1 MLGLLNKYLKYLKIE
16 KNSPKTTIAS
26 YSNDISQLIRFL
38 ESEYNIQDINDITKH
53 HVRAFIASLSVRKLK
68 RSSIQRKITSIK
80 SFFRYALKRGYIQKD
95 VTSRVVSPKSEKR
108 VPKFIPAQ
116 ELNKALNVYGRDDTG
131 HADHSDEA
139 ILTRNQLIIEL
150 LYSTGMRVS
159 ELCNLNMDD
168 VDMTLSQCRVTG
180 KGNKQRIVPIGSA
193 AKDIL
198 IQYFSVRS
206 ILSDNKIDDNQ
217 VKALVLTSRGKR
229 IYPRSVQRIVFDF
242 LKEYTEAQK
251 KSPHA
256 IRHSFATHLLDAGA
270 DIRIIK
276 ELLGHSSLAT
286 TQIYTSTSSDIL
298 KKQYKGAHPR
308 AERKILNY
316 KETI

>member
-26 YSNDISQLIRFL
+26 YSNDITQLIRFL
-38 ESEYNIQDINDITKH
+38 ETEFDIKEINDVTRH
-53 HVRAFIASLSVRKLK
+53 HIRAFITALNLKKLK
-68 RSSIQRKITSIK
+68 RTSIQRKITSIR
-80 SFFRYALKRGYIQKD
+80 SFFRYALKRGHIHKD
-95 VTSRVVSPKSEKR
+95 VTTRVVSPKSIKR

-116 ELNKALNVYGRDDTG
+116 ELNEALNVYGIRG
-131 HADHSDEA
+131 KDHDNNIDMA
-139 ILTRNQLIIEL
+139 IQTRNQLIIEL

-159 ELCNLNMDD
+159 ELCNLNME
-168 VDMTLSQCRVTG
+168 DMDMKLSQCRVIG

-198 IQYFSVRS
+198 IQYFSVRP

-251 KSPHA
+251 MSPHA

-308 AERKILNY
+308 AERKILNN